1 MTRITLSVIILN
13 WNGRPYLEACLVSLE
28 AQTFAPDRIIL
39 VDNGSSDGSVAFVR
53 ERFPQVIV
61 RENGGNLGFAAGN
74 NAALRDVTA
83 DVVVLLNPDVGL
95 SPDALS
101 ALAEVMTADA
111 TIGIIGCK
119 LWYPGGDLIQHAGG
133 YITHPQALPRH
144 YGIGERDEGQYEVAR
159 DVEYVIGAA
168 AALRSSMID
177 RIGLMDEGFFLYFE
191 DVDLCARAR
200 QAGYRV
206 VYLPQATA
214 VHVESAT
221 AVKGSFAYLQRFH
234 AGRWRY
240 LLKHFPAE
248 EIAGPTLTAEADWLD
263 RLAAAERRA
272 VSLAYL
278 MTMRRLPLIWAA
290 REKEGAGPVS
300 PEVRAAVASGLAS
313 LRARATRFAAEQPAR
328 LSAAAEL
335 RERSFTSDVPVFG
348 PLISRLRAAWNNV
361 ASRWYIGHLMI
372 QQSEFNRLAVREIER
387 YEVELHEQMVLLEE
401 QVVQTAELQQQI
413 ESLEAGLAQL
423 RQGAAGSSI
432 VHEHNQTVQ

>member
-1 MTRITLSVIILN
+1 MTRPTLSVIILN

-28 AQTFAPDRIIL
+28 AQTLAPERIVL

-53 ERFPQVIV
+53 ERFPQVTV
-61 RENGGNLGFAAGN
+61 CENGGNLGFAAGN
-74 NAALRDVTA
+74 NVALREATTDI
-83 DVVVLLNPDVGL
+83 VVLLNPDVIL
-95 SPDALS
+95 SPDTLS
-101 ALAEVMTADA
+101 ALAESMADDA
-111 TIGIIGCK
+111 TIGIVGCK

-144 YGIGERDEGQYEVAR
+144 YGIGERDTGQYDVTRE
-159 DVEYVIGAA
+159 VEYLIGAA
-168 AALRSSMID
+168 AALRVSMLD

-200 QAGYRV
+200 HAGYRV

-240 LLKHFPAE
+240 LLKHFPIE
-248 EIAGPTLTAEADWLD
+248 EIGHSTLTVEAEWLD
-263 RLAAAERRA
+263 RLAAPERRA
-272 VSLAYL
+272 ASLAYL
-278 MTMRRLPLIWAA
+278 MIIRRLSSIWAA
-290 REKEGAGPVS
+290 REEEGAGPVS
-300 PEVRAAVASGLAS
+300 PEIKAAVASGLAS

-328 LSAAAEL
+328 LSAVAEL
-335 RERSFTSDVPVFG
+335 RERPFTSDVPVFG
-348 PLISRLRAAWNNV
+348 PLIARFRAAWNNV
-361 ASRWYIGHLMI
+361 ASRWYLGHFMN

-387 YEVELHEQMVLLEE
+387 YETELHEQMVLLEE
-401 QVVQTAELQQQI
+401 QIVQTVELQQQI

-423 RQGAAGSSI
+423 RQGATDPSI
-432 VHEHNQTVQ
+432 AHEHSQTT